1 VVTRPALGDPRLR
14 GRVDTKMG
22 HFRSHHRTCVPRPC
36 SVPCLRMFKPLAT
49 LNFTPT
55 TQPGGYI
62 RQLTLLTKRLV
73 SRDLQPQTPPHCLI
87 DCYDKAPAAWE
98 FNVPTILI
106 VDDDPASRD
115 LASLQLQSIDEI
127 RVLHADHAQAAL
139 KVLSQDPPDLVVTD
153 LMLPD
158 ASGIDLIRE
167 VREQFPTLPI
177 ILMTAYGNEN
187 VVVDAL
193 RAGASSYV
201 SKRTLRENLVNTV
214 RQVLEVAHAERQKL
228 RLMGHLIH
236 QELHFEL
243 ENDPEL
249 IPPLIALLLDGR
261 QDIPQIHLNRTQLA
275 VALQEALHNA
285 LYHGNLEISSKIC
298 EQGIEKFYEAA
309 ADRRD
314 IEPYVNRR
322 IHVHVKQTPD
332 QWQFTIRD
340 EGPGFDPSSVPDP
353 TLPENME
360 CVSGRGMLLM
370 HSFMDQI
377 LYNET
382 GNQVTLVKELTNN

>member
-1 VVTRPALGDPRLR
+1 
-14 GRVDTKMG
+14 M
-22 HFRSHHRTCVPRPC
+22 
-36 SVPCLRMFKPLAT
+36 
-49 LNFTPT
+49 
-55 TQPGGYI
+55 
-62 RQLTLLTKRLV
+62 
-73 SRDLQPQTPPHCLI
+73 
-87 DCYDKAPAAWE
+87 
-98 FNVPTILI
+98 PTILI

-115 LASLQLQSIDEI
+115 LACLELQSIDDT
-127 RVLHADHAQAAL
+127 RVLHADHAEAAL
-139 KVLSQDPPDLVVTD
+139 KILAQDTPDLVVTD

-158 ASGIDLIRE
+158 ASGIDLIRK

-177 ILMTAYGNEN
+177 ILMTAYGNES

-236 QELHFEL
+236 QELRFEL

-261 QDIPQIHLNRTQLA
+261 HDIPLIQLNRTQVA

-285 LYHGNLEISSKIC
+285 LYHGNLELSSNLC
-298 EQGIEKFYEAA
+298 EQGLDQFYELAQE
-309 ADRRD
+309 RRN
-314 IEPYVNRR
+314 IEPYAKRR

-332 QWQFTIRD
+332 QWQFIIRD

-353 TLPENME
+353 TLPANME

-370 HSFMDQI
+370 HSFMDQV
-377 LYNET
+377 LYNDS
-382 GNQVTLVKELTNN
+382 GNQVTLIKELSNR